1 MPEMTCPGMSAIQ
14 VAHENIIL
22 IMAHCSKY
30 FKYFLFIRG
39 GGLPS
44 PFSKIGKTCPNFGKN
59 ALIVAIFGLNFS
71 FKMQYLRVFSRKNRI
86 SFPVGPF
93 FLVL

>member
-1 MPEMTCPGMSAIQ
+1 MPDMTCPGMPAIQ

-39 GGLPS
+39 GGFIP
-44 PFSKIGKTCPNFGKN
+44 
-59 ALIVAIFGLNFS
+59 ALFRKLEKRALFWEKYPDCGH
-71 FKMQYLRVFSRKNRI
+71 LRVK
-86 SFPVGPF
+86 
-93 FLVL
+93 FLI